1 MAQLMMEGVFYR
13 YPGTKK
19 DILKGVDAQFVP
31 GRVTAIVGRSGAGKS
46 TTTYLLAGLD
56 VPSQG
61 RILYNGKALQ
71 RNMLDSYRRN
81 EAATI
86 AQSYLLFPTRT
97 ALENVLY
104 PFQLAKTP
112 EAEALEKA
120 KEYLHAVGIPEE
132 LYHRLPNRL
141 SGGEQQRVAIAR
153 ALANNPRY
161 IIADEPTGNID
172 PKMSIEIMNLLM
184 KINKLG
190 KTVIVVTHE
199 KGLVDYYQ
207 QRVIKLKDGKIIDDR
222 VGGMFK

>member
-19 DILKGVDAQFVP
+19 DILKGVDAQFVH

-61 RILYNGKALQ
+61 RILYNGKELQ
-71 RNMLDSYRRN
+71 RGMLDSYRRN

-112 EAEALEKA
+112 EVEALEKA

-141 SGGEQQRVAIAR
+141 SGGEQQRMAIAR
-153 ALANNPRY
+153 ALASNANV
-161 IIADEPTGNID
+161 IVADEPTGNLD
-172 PKMSIEIMNLLM
+172 EENAEAVMALL
-184 KINKLG
+184 KSLAHEQG
-190 KTVIVVTHE
+190 KTVIIVTHDSAIAE
-199 KGLVDYYQ
+199 ASDVVLRMKGGQLIQ
-207 QRVIKLKDGKIIDDR
+207 E
-222 VGGMFK
+222 GMG